1 MPGLNQGKRL
11 LLLAVVAL
19 IAAALLW
26 LLIGILRGG
35 VALWQEL
42 RDLPVVVQC
51 VAAAAIG
58 LCMLVLAWFGWRLLR
73 PRARKPVV
81 AEVPKRADVEARVDM
96 LTQRSADAAALQAE
110 LAELDRRAKSNEF
123 YIAVF
128 GEISAGKSSLIA
140 ALAPGADARADVLGG
155 TTRAVAHHAARIGDA
170 IVTYA
175 DVPGTHE
182 VDGAARE
189 AVARDEA
196 LRAHVV
202 LYVCAGDLTRDQ
214 DVELRW
220 LRGFGKPLLLVLNK
234 ADRFSEGERDEL
246 DRELRERY
254 RDLVDGHAV
263 VSAGGSEVVE
273 HRLANGRVEPMQRA
287 RKADIEAL
295 AALLRRYA
303 SEGPAAFEHAR
314 EAAVLS
320 SVHTRADVLAA
331 ELRGRESHAIV
342 EKYTKRAV
350 VGALAAVMPGSDLV
364 IQSVLATGLV
374 RELSKLYEV
383 PLRDVDI
390 DEFVGQAKITVRTS
404 ASIVLAIVGNAA
416 KAFPGLGTIGGGV
429 MHAIAYGLVFDSLG
443 RAVATTLRDH
453 RSLDQAAAHQALGKL
468 LAEGSGERLRRIADI
483 ALRGEDD
490 AAQQD
495 R

>member
-1 MPGLNQGKRL
+1 MSRLNQGKRL
-11 LLLAVVAL
+11 LLLAVIAL

-26 LLIGILRGG
+26 LLIGVLRGG
-35 VALWQEL
+35 LALWQQL
-42 RDLPVVVQC
+42 RDLP
-51 VAAAAIG
+51 AAAQYVVAGALVSGVLG
-58 LCMLVLAWFGWRLLR
+58 LAYAAWRLLR
-73 PRARKPVV
+73 PRKRRPIV

-96 LTQRSADAAALQAE
+96 LTQRSADAAALQDE
-110 LAELDRRAKSNEF
+110 LAELDRRMKTNEF
-123 YIAVF
+123 YVAVF

-140 ALAPGADARADVLGG
+140 ALAPGADVRTDVLGG
-155 TTRAVAHHAARIGDA
+155 TTHAVDHYPARIGDA

-182 VDGAARE
+182 VAGAVRE
-189 AVARDEA
+189 QIARDEA

-234 ADRFSEGERDEL
+234 ADRFGERERAEL

-254 RDLVDGHAV
+254 RDVVDAHAL
-263 VSAGGSEVVE
+263 VSAGGNENVE
-273 HRLANGRVEPMQRA
+273 QRSADGRVEQSRRA
-287 RKADIEAL
+287 RSADVESL
-295 AALLRRYA
+295 AVLLRRYA

-320 SVHTRADVLAA
+320 SIHTRADVLAA
-331 ELRGRESHAIV
+331 ELRGRESHTIV
-342 EKYTKRAV
+342 EKYTKRAI

-364 IQSVLATGLV
+364 IQAVLATGLI

-390 DEFVGQAKITVRTS
+390 DEFVGQAKMTVRTS

-416 KAFPGLGTIGGGV
+416 KAFPGIGTLGGGV

-453 RSLDQAAAHQALGKL
+453 HSLDQAAAHQALRKL
-468 LAEGSGERLRRIADI
+468 LTDTTGERLRRIADI
-483 ALRGEDD
+483 ALRGGDEHD
-490 AAQQD
+490 
-495 R
+495 

>member
-1 MPGLNQGKRL
+1 MPGLNQGKRAI
-11 LLLAVVAL
+11 LLAVVAL

-35 VALWQEL
+35 VALWQQL
-42 RDLPVVVQC
+42 RDLPTAAQYAVAGALGLC
-51 VAAAAIG
+51 VIG
-58 LCMLVLAWFGWRLLR
+58 LAWLAWRLLR
-73 PRARKPVV
+73 PRPRKAIV
-81 AEVPKRADVEARVDM
+81 AEVPRRADVESRVDM
-96 LTQRSADAAALQAE
+96 LTRRSADAAALQAE
-110 LAELDRRAKSNEF
+110 LAELDRRARSHEF

-128 GEISAGKSSLIA
+128 GEISAGKSSLIRS
-140 ALAPGADARADVLGG
+140 LAPGADAKADVLGG
-155 TTRAVAHHAARIGDA
+155 TTREVVHYPARIGDA

-182 VDGAARE
+182 VAGAIRE
-189 AVARDEA
+189 NIARDEA

-220 LRGFGKPLLLVLNK
+220 LRGFGKPLVLVLNK
-234 ADRFSEGERDEL
+234 VDRLDEGERTEL
-246 DRELRERY
+246 DRELRSRY
-254 RDLVDGHAV
+254 RDLVDAHAV
-263 VSAGGSEVVE
+263 VSAGGNETVE
-273 HRLANGRVEPMQRA
+273 QRFPDGHIEQAQRA
-287 RKADIEAL
+287 RNADIESL
-295 AALLRRYA
+295 ASLLRRYA

-320 SVHTRADVLAA
+320 SIHTRADVLAA

-342 EKYTKRAV
+342 EKYTKRAI

-364 IQSVLATGLV
+364 IQAVLATGMI

-383 PLRDVDI
+383 PVRDVDI
-390 DEFVGQAKITVRTS
+390 DEFVGQAKMTVRAS

-416 KAFPGLGTIGGGV
+416 KAFPGLGTLGGGV

-453 RSLDQAAAHQALGKL
+453 HGLDQAAAHQALRKL
-468 LAEGSGERLRRIADI
+468 LADSSGERLRQLAAI
-483 ALRGEDD
+483 ALRGD
-490 AAQQD
+490 ADAE
-495 R
+495 